1 MFLSGAHEKLFANNM
16 DSLFFKTIA
25 DTSDIGI
32 AIIDMNG
39 YFVYY
44 NKMMGE
50 IEDLRDEN
58 MIGKH
63 IFDIFPSYNKQTSSI
78 YKCIREKEPIYDD
91 IQTYINFKGKKITS
105 IVTDLPIVEDGKVVG
120 VIEIVKDVDKIKT
133 LYESFKNLF
142 ANSEI
147 SNRHIS
153 KKSNSAYYQFEDFL
167 TLNKGVL
174 DLIERVKRSSNFG
187 SNTLIYGETGT
198 GKEII
203 AQSIHNYGKRC
214 QQPFIAQNCAAI
226 PENLMESILF
236 GTTRGSFTGA
246 SNTMGLFEQA
256 NGGTLLLDEINSL
269 PVTLQAKLLRVL
281 QESRIRRI
289 GDTTDRAVDVHVI
302 ATINESPDFLVKE
315 GKLREDLFFRLS
327 TMNIN
332 IPPLRERPE
341 DIKLLLKHFT
351 EKKADAFEISPPVYS
366 RDALNFFYKYEWR
379 GNIRELINVVEYILI
394 NGEYKDSVTPEHF
407 PFYLHCIYKEKKTSD
422 IDMEEKE
429 QYTDIIDKHEKE
441 LIFSALEANDWNV
454 SQAARSLNIKRQ
466 TLQNKIKRL
475 NITKPGAE

>member
-174 DLIERVKRSSNFG
+174 DLIERVKEVPTSVQTRSS
-187 SNTLIYGETGT
+187 TA
-198 GKEII
+198 K
-203 AQSIHNYGKRC
+203 
-214 QQPFIAQNCAAI
+214 
-226 PENLMESILF
+226 PE
-236 GTTRGSFTGA
+236 
-246 SNTMGLFEQA
+246 
-256 NGGTLLLDEINSL
+256 
-269 PVTLQAKLLRVL
+269 
-281 QESRIRRI
+281 
-289 GDTTDRAVDVHVI
+289 
-302 ATINESPDFLVKE
+302 
-315 GKLREDLFFRLS
+315 
-327 TMNIN
+327 
-332 IPPLRERPE
+332 RER
-341 DIKLLLKHFT
+341 K
-351 EKKADAFEISPPVYS
+351 
-366 RDALNFFYKYEWR
+366 
-379 GNIRELINVVEYILI
+379 
-394 NGEYKDSVTPEHF
+394 
-407 PFYLHCIYKEKKTSD
+407 
-422 IDMEEKE
+422 
-429 QYTDIIDKHEKE
+429 
-441 LIFSALEANDWNV
+441 
-454 SQAARSLNIKRQ
+454 
-466 TLQNKIKRL
+466 
-475 NITKPGAE
+475 